1 MREINRSGESETE
14 NLRLSESEGDIRY
27 SLADEGESTPGITL
41 EDVNTLRNIGRKSIN
56 AFTSEEIRATE
67 AWARKFYRELG
78 TKSPLFRAW
87 FGDWRANDET
97 QVSVTQITDKAIPR
111 GLVKNT
117 DTGWEIHISNVGIG
131 DTISHAG
138 RARISQKALNNVDE
152 LLMRAVLLD
161 SEVSTITGKK
171 GPFTAFMHKLYAP
184 FRVNS
189 EEYIAKLSV
198 EEYYTREN
206 NTTKRLYNLRGIEIP
221 EASGGLTGEPRDAT
235 MHMPQDKISVAD
247 LFALVKRFD
256 KDFAPKAASE
266 VVNEDGTP
274 KVMYLGTDSGDG
286 EVGPNGEGGRYY
298 LAPDEAKA
306 RQYGET
312 VIEVYANAAEGIQ
325 ADGTVI
331 VQGAEHIKAVENQ
344 GTFDA
349 GNSAIRYSLVEEGR
363 LEAEGKDVFHER
375 QGSARPRGVTIEEI
389 GEAIRRRKQMG
400 ELVLEAQKLG
410 YRSEAGRMAREIM
423 NGSAEQSAA
432 NIGLLAKAYA
442 RESGDEKYV
451 GLAREREEKEGA
463 SEGRNL
469 EELGARLQAAG
480 KASELIGEAIKQ
492 GQRRQS
498 GRMAQGM
505 LNGSVEQ
512 SAANLG
518 LLAKIYAQ
526 ESGDA
531 SLIQE
536 TIATGERERRESP
549 EGEAAGDEKEY
560 EEFKE
565 LLEENAP
572 QSLAE
577 FRKVKYNEG
586 ERWERLKKQKEQM
599 EFVNQAACETTK
611 KKFKEYFL
619 KPGAKHAQ
627 DFFDVGYAQPDWIQ
641 LRFDIAEQFD
651 MNKAENLVKDKEG
664 IVTFNI
670 YMQLGVTKRRTFL
683 TGWQIDETGKARRII
698 TGFRVRRRRNDM

>member
-1 MREINRSGESETE
+1 MAKLYI
-14 NLRLSESEGDIRY
+14 
-27 SLADEGESTPGITL
+27 A
-41 EDVNTLRNIGRKSIN
+41 EDVNLRRH
-56 AFTSEEIRATE
+56 
-67 AWARKFYRELG
+67 YL
-78 TKSPLFRAW
+78 TKIEMAS
-87 FGDWRANDET
+87 DD
-97 QVSVTQITDKAIPR
+97 S
-111 GLVKNT
+111 
-117 DTGWEIHISNVGIG
+117 TG
-131 DTISHAG
+131 HA
-138 RARISQKALNNVDE
+138 SK
-152 LLMRAVLLD
+152 LL
-161 SEVSTITGKK
+161 
-171 GPFTAFMHKLYAP
+171 PAP
-184 FRVNS
+184 NS
-189 EEYIAKLSV
+189 S
-198 EEYYTREN
+198 
-206 NTTKRLYNLRGIEIP
+206 
-221 EASGGLTGEPRDAT
+221 SDA
-235 MHMPQDKISVAD
+235 MNISVAKIFD
-247 LFALVKRFD
+247 FVKRHSE
-256 KDFAPKAASE
+256 DFEADSSNPVAFSPKPASE

-298 LAPDEAKA
+298 LAPDEARA
-306 RQYGET
+306 RQYGEN

-349 GNSAIRYSLVEEGR
+349 GNPAIRYSLVEEGR
-363 LEAEGKDVFHER
+363 MEAEGKDVFHER

-389 GEAIRRRKQMG
+389 GEAIRTRKQMG

-410 YRSEAGRMAREIM
+410 YRSEAGRLAREIT
-423 NGSAEQSAA
+423 NGSAEQSAV

-451 GLAREREEKEGA
+451 GLAREREEKEEA
-463 SEGRNL
+463 SEGSNL

-480 KASELIGEAIKQ
+480 EASELIREAAKQ

-505 LNGSVEQ
+505 MNGSVEQ

-518 LLAKIYAQ
+518 LLAKVYAQ

-536 TIATGERERRESP
+536 AIATGERERRESP

-577 FRKVKYNEG
+577 FRKLKYNSGVWEEYRNYTRSIEIG
-586 ERWERLKKQKEQM
+586 ELTPLADFKLYQNISEEIDEVLMGVITSDGIRISGKSAHFVARVIGCIEQRRNGVSISNIKQAVM
-599 EFVNQAACETTK
+599 
-611 KKFKEYFL
+611 
-619 KPGAKHAQ
+619 
-627 DFFDVGYAQPDWIQ
+627 QPD
-641 LRFDIAEQFD
+641 D
-651 MNKAENLVKDKEG
+651 VKISSSSHQYKLSG
-664 IVTFNI
+664 
-670 YMQLGVTKRRTFL
+670 MCGVTVNPS
-683 TGWQIDETGKARRII
+683 TGKL
-698 TGFRVRRRRNDM
+698 VQCNPLH

>member
-1 MREINRSGESETE
+1 M
-14 NLRLSESEGDIRY
+14 
-27 SLADEGESTPGITL
+27 
-41 EDVNTLRNIGRKSIN
+41 
-56 AFTSEEIRATE
+56 
-67 AWARKFYRELG
+67 
-78 TKSPLFRAW
+78 
-87 FGDWRANDET
+87 
-97 QVSVTQITDKAIPR
+97 
-111 GLVKNT
+111 
-117 DTGWEIHISNVGIG
+117 
-131 DTISHAG
+131 
-138 RARISQKALNNVDE
+138 
-152 LLMRAVLLD
+152 
-161 SEVSTITGKK
+161 
-171 GPFTAFMHKLYAP
+171 
-184 FRVNS
+184 
-189 EEYIAKLSV
+189 
-198 EEYYTREN
+198 
-206 NTTKRLYNLRGIEIP
+206 
-221 EASGGLTGEPRDAT
+221 
-235 MHMPQDKISVAD
+235 
-247 LFALVKRFD
+247 
-256 KDFAPKAASE
+256 
-266 VVNEDGTP
+266 
-274 KVMYLGTDSGDG
+274 
-286 EVGPNGEGGRYY
+286 
-298 LAPDEAKA
+298 
-306 RQYGET
+306 
-312 VIEVYANAAEGIQ
+312 
-325 ADGTVI
+325 I

-349 GNSAIRYSLVEEGR
+349 GNPAIRYSLVEEGR
-363 LEAEGKDVFHER
+363 MEAEGKDVFHER
-375 QGSARPRGVTIEEI
+375 QGSARPRGITIEEI
-389 GEAIRRRKQMG
+389 GEAIRARKQTG

-410 YRSEAGRMAREIM
+410 YRSEAGRLAREIM
-423 NGSAEQSAA
+423 NGSVEQSAV

-505 LNGSVEQ
+505 MNGSVEQ

-518 LLAKIYAQ
+518 LLAKVYAQ

-536 TIATGERERRESP
+536 AIATGERERRESP

-627 DFFDVGYAQPDWIQ
+627 DFFDVGYAQSDWIQ

-651 MNKAENLVKDKEG
+651 MNKAENLVKDKDG

-683 TGWQIDETGKARRII
+683 TGWQIDETGKTRRII